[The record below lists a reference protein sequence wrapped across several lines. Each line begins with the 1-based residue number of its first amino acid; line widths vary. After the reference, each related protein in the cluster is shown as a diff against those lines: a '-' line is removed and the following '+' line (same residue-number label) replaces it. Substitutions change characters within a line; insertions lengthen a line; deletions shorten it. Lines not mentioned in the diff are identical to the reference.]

1 MAFADP
7 QSINNGTAVSL
18 PRTGFGPN
26 SGTFTSADGTIT
38 LTVSH
43 TNGKRKRS
51 IVRVDYNKIAA
62 DPFLAGQ
69 NVKVSMST
77 YVLVDIP
84 SQGYSPSEIVANV
97 AALFTLLTAST
108 NAKLT
113 QFVGGEN

>member
-7 QSINNGTAVSL
+7 QSINNGTAITL

-26 SGTFTSADGTIT
+26 SGTFTSADGTVK

-43 TNGKRKRS
+43 TNGKRNRS
-51 IVRVDYNKIAA
+51 IVRVDFSKIAA
-62 DPFLAGQ
+62 DPFVAGQ
-69 NVKVSMST
+69 NNKVSMST
-77 YVLVDIP
+77 YILVDTP
-84 SQGYSPSEIVANV
+84 LQGYSTPEIVANI
-97 AALFTLLTAST
+97 ASMLTLLTAST

>member
-18 PRTGFGPN
+18 PRTGFGIN
-26 SGTFTSADGTIT
+26 SGVFTSADGTIK
-38 LTVSH
+38 LTISH
-43 TNGKRKRS
+43 TNGKRNRS

-62 DPFLAGQ
+62 DPFVSGQ
-69 NVKVSMST
+69 NNKVSMST
-77 YVLVDIP
+77 YVLVDSPI
-84 SQGYSPSEIVANV
+84 QGYSSTEIVANV
-97 AALFTLLTAST
+97 AALLSMLTATT